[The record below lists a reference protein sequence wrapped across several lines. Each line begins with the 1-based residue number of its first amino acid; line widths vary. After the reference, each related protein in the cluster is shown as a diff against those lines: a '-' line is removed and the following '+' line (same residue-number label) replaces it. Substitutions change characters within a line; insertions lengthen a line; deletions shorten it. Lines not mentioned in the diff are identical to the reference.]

1 MLSIIVVGLI
11 FVVIVLFP
19 VMFAAKKLGAG
30 KSDLIEVLIAVIAS
44 SLAVGFIVPFLPGA
58 LNNEIALF
66 AYSLLVTGVVYKY
79 LLDATFLVAVLIALM
94 AVAIRFVIGLVFSAF
109 L

>member
-1 MLSIIVVGLI
+1 MFSIILAGLI

-30 KSDLIEVLIAVIAS
+30 KSDLIPVLIAVIAS

-58 LNNEIALF
+58 ATNEVASF
-66 AYSLLVTGVVYKY
+66 AYSLIITGIVYKY
-79 LLDATFLVAVLIALM
+79 LLDATFIIAVLIALM
-94 AVAIRFVIGLVFSAF
+94 AMLIQLAIGLILSAII
-109 L
+109 